1 MGEEA
6 TSEATPD
13 PVSAV
18 RRRVAL
24 FHRDKDPRHL
34 DGRRAEAEYAAAMRT
49 AMRLDRA
56 GEPEYNLAV
65 LAELARFRFWRGAVS
80 GTVSGQV
87 EADSAVGFL
96 LGLRET
102 LPDLIPGEMADV
114 VGELATDARRRL
126 SWAVDSAGR
135 LLGLFDG
142 TDLAPVDQAIERV
155 SWALRTAPSDPA
167 ARVAAL
173 GRLGHAYHERHR
185 ATGDVADERKAVS
198 ARREAVLLT
207 PPGRDR
213 ARRQSL
219 LADALMTVY
228 DRTNERACLEE
239 ALRCLEDSVAG
250 TPPGDEFLWLRYSRL
265 GRAYRHRAGLTRSPA
280 DSDAAVRW
288 GRLARDTIDASDP
301 DWASALRTLDRNL
314 RARHARTRDRADL
327 DEAVGLWRS
336 ALGRM
341 PSDDAR
347 RAGFLVDL
355 SDALCHRFDHGGD
368 PADLEGSVQA
378 CEAAVAEATEGSRSR
393 VRALS
398 DLCHRLHRRF
408 QHGDDLAD
416 LRRAVHTGRQAV
428 ALTSPEDGED
438 GVVTFANLLHAT
450 VAWYDR
456 AGDLARLDEAIAL
469 WADILAATPADHAD
483 RGERLAGSIHVLAR
497 RFEHTGDRADLDR
510 VFAAARECLTFARS
524 LGQVAETLLRVTHHL
539 DVRAASTA
547 RSADVGLELDNA
559 RLSTRSRSTADLDA
573 VDTLVDLARSMVAST
588 VDDAD
593 DREACQGFLA
603 IALAARYGIAGRAED
618 GAESIRMMHGTVVA
632 ADPDDPRLS
641 VHLSNL
647 GNVLVGRFL
656 REGDPTDLDTAVE
669 TFARAF
675 RAVPPA
681 DRDRAEYLPKLAHA
695 LRLRYEDRRDP
706 GDLER
711 VVAVV
716 RDAVAS
722 GLPSPDC
729 RPATLV
735 ELTRTLVWRFHH
747 TRDTADLDAAA
758 AAGREAVRLAAANA
772 TPPANAPSLLASALF
787 TRYQQTANPVDLD
800 EAISIL
806 GTALADITD
815 ERKRLSNLHDH
826 AVYVQARAL
835 LTGSSADFD
844 RSVAELREVTNA
856 RSADDPAHWLD
867 FYSLGMAL
875 RVRHARLHDDLDL
888 HAAVEAHR
896 TALRKV
902 SRDSL
907 ERAIA
912 AVGLAHVLGQV
923 HERTGDR
930 ALLDQAITLA
940 AEAEPEFPEHGGIV
954 SQPLS
959 VLSWLY
965 TMRIDLPGEPDPAD
979 VAEMLRISKR
989 MIDTARPGSAD
1000 HSLFL
1005 RNRAVAQITAARFQR
1020 DGSLLDQALATARQA
1035 VESTRAG
1042 DTRRSEWLWSL
1053 GLIHLQRHRTTGQ
1066 DADRAAAL
1074 VCWREAARDPY
1085 GHPDMV
1091 TRCAVHAGRLA
1102 ARQGDA
1108 DGAVA
1113 DYGVA
1118 VGHLPTIA
1126 WHGMRTDVRS
1136 DSLRGWSGLA
1146 SEAAGAAIA
1155 AGRPATAVEMLEQSR
1170 SVIWSQT
1177 LRLRSDPGDLARSHP
1192 ALAERLTELRA
1203 RLDAFSSLSRLDESS
1218 PLGEPHHL
1226 PARAVGIQEP
1236 VSPAEADE
1244 RRRELAREWDETVEG
1259 IRRLE
1264 GFEHFLGPTPY
1275 AELKQAAADGP
1286 VVVVNVSAYGGHA
1299 LIVRDDEPEPEVV
1312 VLRGVSPGNVSDRAS
1327 ELLSALRVQTDLRAS
1342 FLARERARHLT
1353 HDVLGWVWDHIVGP
1367 ILARLRHADRSR
1379 CDHPASAPPR
1389 VWWCPVGPLSLLPLH
1404 AAGHHPR
1411 HGSATASDSMWTADL
1426 VVSSYTPTL
1435 AALTRSRAPR
1445 SSPTVARHLAVALQE
1460 TPGLAGL
1467 PAVADE
1473 LAGLLRHSTG
1483 RTEVVS
1489 LAGPE
1494 ATRQAVL
1501 AELPR
1506 CDRVHF
1512 ACHAA
1517 QDFVDPAASAFSLHD
1532 GPLSVADIAAVE
1544 LDGAELAFLS
1554 ACQTA
1559 THVPDLADEAIHLAA
1574 AVQLTGFRH
1583 IVATSWSVD
1592 DTSAAAL
1599 SDHFYRELASSDG
1612 GPEPA
1617 MALHRAVRALR
1628 DSDPTAP
1635 VKWASYV
1642 HFGS

>member
-1 MGEEA
+1 MGEEV
-6 TSEATPD
+6 TSDVTPD

-24 FHRDKDPRHL
+24 FHRDRDPRQL
-34 DGRRAEAEYAAAMRT
+34 NGRLAEAEYAAAVRAAT
-49 AMRLDRA
+49 RLNGA
-56 GEPEYNLAV
+56 GEPEYNLAA
-65 LAELARFRFWRGAVS
+65 LAELARFRFWRGVVS
-80 GTVSGQV
+80 GTLPGQV

-96 LGLRET
+96 LGLRESS
-102 LPDLIPGEMADV
+102 PGLIPGEMADV

-135 LLGLFDG
+135 LLRLFDG
-142 TDLAPVDQAIERV
+142 TDLGPLDQAVERV
-155 SWALRTAPSDPA
+155 TWALATAPPDPA
-167 ARVAAL
+167 ARVVAL
-173 GRLGHAYHERHR
+173 GRLAHAHHERHK
-185 ATGDVADERKAVS
+185 ATGEVTDERKAVS
-198 ARREAVLLT
+198 ARREAVRLT
-207 PPGRDR
+207 PPGRER

-228 DRTNERACLEE
+228 ERTDERACLEE
-239 ALRCLEDSVAG
+239 ALRCLEESVAG
-250 TPPGDEFLWLRYSRL
+250 TPPGDEFRWLRYSRL
-265 GRAYRHRAGLTRSPA
+265 GRAYRHRAGITRSPA
-280 DSDAAVRW
+280 DFDAAVRW

-301 DWASALRTLDRNL
+301 DRASALRTLDRNL
-314 RARHARTRDRADL
+314 RARHAATGDLADL
-327 DEAVGLWRS
+327 DEAVEVWRS
-336 ALGRM
+336 ALDRM
-341 PSDDAR
+341 PSDDTR

-378 CEAAVAEATEGSRSR
+378 CEAAVAGAAVGSRTR

-398 DLCHRLHRRF
+398 DLCYRLYRRF
-408 QHGDDLAD
+408 QHGDEPAD

-428 ALTSPEDGED
+428 GLSSLEDGED
-438 GVVTFANLLHAT
+438 GVVTLANLLHAT

-456 AGDLARLDEAIAL
+456 SGDLARLDEAIAL

-483 RGERLAGSIHVLAR
+483 RGERLAGRLHALVR

-510 VFAAARECLTFARS
+510 VFEAARECLAGAPDR
-524 LGQVAETLLRVTHHL
+524 GHVAESLLRVAHHL
-539 DVRAASTA
+539 DARTAPASRAAF
-547 RSADVGLELDNA
+547 VGLELDNS
-559 RLSTRSRSTADLDA
+559 RLSVRSRGTDDLDALDTLVELARSTAPG
-573 VDTLVDLARSMVAST
+573 
-588 VDDAD
+588 AD
-593 DREACQGFLA
+593 DDTEDREVRQDFLAVALATRYGNAGRAADGAEA
-603 IALAARYGIAGRAED
+603 IALLRDTIA
-618 GAESIRMMHGTVVA
+618 A

-641 VHLSNL
+641 VHLSQL
-647 GNVLVGRFL
+647 GDVLVGRFL
-656 REGDPTDLDTAVE
+656 RDGDSTDLEAAVE
-669 TFARAF
+669 TLAQAF
-675 RAVPPA
+675 RVVPPD
-681 DRDRAEYLPKLAHA
+681 DRHRAEYLPKLTHA
-695 LRLRYEDRRDP
+695 LRLRYEDRREP
-706 GDLER
+706 ADLER
-711 VVAVV
+711 AVAVV

-722 GLPSPDC
+722 GHPSPDC
-729 RPATLV
+729 RPACLA
-735 ELTRTLVWRFHH
+735 ELARTLLWRFHH
-747 TRDTADLDAAA
+747 TRNAADLDAAV
-758 AAGREAVRLAAANA
+758 AAGREAVRLP
-772 TPPANAPSLLASALF
+772 TPHEAPSDHVPSLAASALF
-787 TRYQQTANPVDLD
+787 TRYQHTANLEDID
-800 EAISIL
+800 EAVAIL
-806 GTALADITD
+806 ETALADITD

-856 RSADDPAHWLD
+856 RPAGDPAHWLD
-867 FYSLGMAL
+867 YYSLGMAL
-875 RVRHARLHDDLDL
+875 RVRHARLHDDLDM

-896 TALRKV
+896 TAVRKV
-902 SRDSL
+902 SRDL

-912 AVGLAHVLGQV
+912 AVGLAHALGQV
-923 HERTGDR
+923 HQRTGDP
-930 ALLDQAITLA
+930 APLDEAITLA
-940 AEAEPEFPEHGGIV
+940 AEAEPEFSEHGDIV

-965 TMRIDLPGEPDPAD
+965 SMRVDLPGEPDPGD
-979 VAEMLRISKR
+979 IAEMLRISER

-1005 RNRAVAQITAARFQR
+1005 RNRAVAQTTAARFR
-1020 DGSLLDQALATARQA
+1020 GDASLLDQALATARQA
-1035 VESTRAG
+1035 VASTRAG

-1053 GLIHLQRHRTTGQ
+1053 GLIHLQRYRTNGD
-1066 DADRAAAL
+1066 DADRTAAL
-1074 VCWREAARDPY
+1074 TSWREGARDPY

-1102 ARQGDA
+1102 ARLGDV
-1108 DGAVA
+1108 DGAVS
-1113 DYGVA
+1113 DYAVA
-1118 VGHLPTIA
+1118 VGRLPTIA

-1192 ALAERLTELRA
+1192 ALAERLTRLRT
-1203 RLDAFSSLSRLDESS
+1203 RLDAFSSAGGLGDAP

-1226 PARAVGIQEP
+1226 PVRAVGIQEP
-1236 VSPAEADE
+1236 ASPAEADE
-1244 RRRELAREWDETVEG
+1244 RRRELAREWDDTVAR

-1286 VVVVNVSAYGGHA
+1286 VVVVNVSGYGGHA
-1299 LIVRDDEPEPEVV
+1299 LIVRADEPEPEVV
-1312 VLRGVSPGNVSDRAS
+1312 ELRAISPDDVAARVS
-1327 ELLSALRVQTDLRAS
+1327 ELLSALRAQTDPRAS

-1353 HDVLGWVWDHIVGP
+1353 HDVLGWAWDGIVGP
-1367 ILARLRHADRSR
+1367 ILARLRDAAPSPSGHR
-1379 CDHPASAPPR
+1379 ASAPPR
-1389 VWWCPVGPLSLLPLH
+1389 LWWCPVGLVGLLPLH

-1411 HGSATASDSMWTADL
+1411 HGPVTRSDHVWTGDL

-1435 AALTRSRAPR
+1435 AALARSRTRRAPGA
-1445 SSPTVARHLAVALQE
+1445 VARHLAVALQE

-1473 LAGLLRHSTG
+1473 VAGLLRHSAGTS
-1483 RTEVVS
+1483 EVVA
-1489 LAGPE
+1489 LTGPE

-1517 QDFVDPAASAFSLHD
+1517 QDFADPAASAFSLHD

-1544 LDGAELAFLS
+1544 LDGADLAFLS

-1592 DTSAAAL
+1592 DASAAAL
-1599 SDHFYRELASSDG
+1599 SDRFYREWASSG
-1612 GPEPA
+1612 GRSDPA
-1617 MALHRAVRALR
+1617 VALHRAVRTLR
-1628 DSDPTAP
+1628 DGDPTAP